1 MMVDVIEAPWSKE
14 MRAAVESDETNEG
27 AVDGCPAKDN
37 DCICVN
43 IMATV

>member
-1 MMVDVIEAPWSKE
+1 MADVIEEPWSK
-14 MRAAVESDETNEG
+14 MRAAVESDERNEG